1 MRKTRVL
8 LFLFVLTGTLMFA
21 QSETKTAT
29 LVGNDALLQ
38 QISSLK
44 DNAGKVN
51 AAYDHLRASGAG
63 SRSTYAI
70 AVAELNDACN
80 AYIAELSKQRAAQP
94 YNTAFHDAAS
104 REIAAVKKIQ
114 TDYCPTGK

>member
-8 LFLFVLTGTLMFA
+8 LFLFVLTGTLLFA
-21 QSETKTAT
+21 QSETKTI
-29 LVGNDALLQ
+29 VGNEILLQ
-38 QISSLK
+38 QISPLK

-70 AVAELNDACN
+70 AVTQLNDACN
-80 AYIAELSKQRAAQP
+80 AYLAELNKQKASKTNNAAL
-94 YNTAFHDAAS
+94 NDAIS

-114 TDYCPTGK
+114 ADFCPTAK